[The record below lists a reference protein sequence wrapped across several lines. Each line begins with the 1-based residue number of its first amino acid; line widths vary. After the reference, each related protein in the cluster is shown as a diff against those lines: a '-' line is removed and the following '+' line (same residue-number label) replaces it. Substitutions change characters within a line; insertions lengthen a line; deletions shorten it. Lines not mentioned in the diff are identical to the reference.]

1 MKRRLAALVALV
13 APVIAVAAAVEAT
26 IQHSGNLV
34 VLVLAVALVTVA
46 VWYALTRRGV
56 LRLVAVFLAALAL
69 LAVVLAGLSVF
80 LLQTML
86 LLVFAAAGRYAL
98 GPDAA
103 AVSRP
108 AGAARHGVLLINP
121 RSGNA
126 AAIRLNLAEEAAGRG
141 IGVIT
146 LRPGDDL
153 GHLAERAVADGAD
166 MLGMAGGDGSQAIVA
181 ATAARHGIAYA
192 CVPAGTRN
200 HFALDLGLDR
210 GDVLR
215 ALDAFT
221 DAVERTV
228 DLGEVNGR
236 VFVNNASL
244 GVYAEVVQSRA
255 YRGAKLRTWGRLLP
269 DLIGPA
275 ATPPELTFD
284 GPDGRS
290 RSGMSLVLVSNNPYR
305 LTRLGRAGGRPTMDA
320 GRLGILAARVRGA
333 ADGRPAM
340 SLRRFA
346 DVLEWSRPGFEVRSA
361 APVPVGLDGEA
372 MVLTPPLRFTSRPGA
387 LRLRLP
393 RRGTARQVRRNAAL
407 TRRDLSALIRILR
420 GTTGRAGHQV

>member
-1 MKRRLAALVALV
+1 MTAQRRRLAALVALA
-13 APVIAVAAAVEAT
+13 APVVAVAAAVEAT
-26 IQHSGNLV
+26 IQHAGNLV

-56 LRLVAVFLAALAL
+56 LRFGAVLLAALAVPV
-69 LAVVLAGLSVF
+69 VVLAGLSVF
-80 LLQTML
+80 LLQMML
-86 LLVFAAAGRYAL
+86 LLVFATAGRYAL
-98 GPDAA
+98 GPAA
-103 AVSRP
+103 AALSGPV
-108 AGAARHGVLLINP
+108 GAARHGVLLINP

-126 AAIRLNLAEEAAGRG
+126 AAIRLNLAQEAAGRG
-141 IGVIT
+141 ISVLT
-146 LRPGDDL
+146 LDPGDDL
-153 GHLAERAVADGAD
+153 AQLAERAVADGAD
-166 MLGMAGGDGSQAIVA
+166 VLGMAGGDGSQAIVA

-244 GVYAEVVQSRA
+244 GVYAEVVQSHA

-269 DLIGPA
+269 DLLGPA
-275 ATPPELTFD
+275 AAPPDLAFD
-284 GPDGRS
+284 GPDGRP
-290 RSGMSLVLVSNNPYR
+290 RTGMSLVLVSNNPYQ
-305 LTRLGRAGGRPTMDA
+305 LTRLGRAGGRPTMDG

-333 ADGRPAM
+333 ADGRRAM
-340 SLRRFA
+340 SVRRFA
-346 DVLEWSRPGFEVRSA
+346 DVLEWSRPDFEVRSA

-372 MVLTPPLRFTSRPGA
+372 MILTAPLRFTSRPGA
-387 LRLRLP
+387 LRVRLP
-393 RRGTARQVRRNAAL
+393 RHGTARRHAAM
-407 TRRDLSALIRILR
+407 TRRDLSALVRILR
-420 GTTGRAGHQV
+420 GRPD